1 MRIGVVE
8 IRAGFMAGAVGGSP
22 SGHVWRYA
30 VCAHPTRP
38 YVANPCILRGSS
50 MGSSS
55 VPYVIG
61 IDQLKLTDVTQVGGK
76 SASLGEM
83 AHLLS
88 GSSVSVPPGFAVTAA
103 AFTRILDAAP
113 SIREHIV
120 SELETIDY
128 DNFESL
134 FRGAS
139 HCRDLV
145 SNLDFP
151 DDVVEAIAAAYAEL
165 EAIADMPNVDVA
177 VRSSAVSE
185 DSAEASFAGQY
196 ESFLG
201 VRGRRDVLNACRDC
215 LTSFFTSRGVDY
227 RHRCGL
233 PDDTFDFAVTVQ
245 RMARSDQ
252 ACSGVVF
259 TMDPDSGARDF
270 LLLNSSWGL
279 GEPIVQGQVSPD
291 EVLIFKPTL
300 LKGAPL
306 DPVIS
311 HERGAKELKMV
322 YGWGGT
328 AATEIIETTPEERGE
343 FSIARD
349 DVLKLAV
356 AACRLEEAYGVPLD
370 IEWAKDGVADRLFL
384 VQARPMTV
392 YQEDVPTTLERYQ
405 IGENGPPLVSGQ
417 AVGNKVAAG
426 KARVIYGIHGIDAFN
441 EGDVLITER
450 TDPDWEPAMKLASAI
465 VTDTGGR
472 TSHAAIVAREI
483 GVPCVVGAGDAT
495 AVLAEHD
502 EITVSCIEE
511 QGVVYSGRR
520 SFEREVIDL
529 AGVPETRTD
538 VMMIVGN
545 PARAIQQARLPA
557 RGVGLARLE
566 FIIAS
571 QIGIHPRALL
581 EPAQLGD
588 DERSAIDARISTY
601 GSGSEYFIDR
611 LADGVAMIGAAFY
624 PHDVVVRLS
633 DFKSNEYRGL
643 LGGVHFEPL
652 EENPML
658 GWRGACRYTS
668 SEYREAFRMECA
680 ALKRAR
686 EQMGVDNIKV
696 MVPFARTVPELVATI
711 EVLGEFGLQRGVAGL
726 QIYMMVEVPS
736 NVILLR
742 DFAQHVDGLS
752 IGSNDLT
759 QLALGLDRDAGGSMA
774 QIGDER
780 DPAIQAM
787 LRMALRT
794 VRELREEG
802 EQIRIGICGQAPS
815 DFPEITRLLV
825 EEGIDSISVTP
836 DAVVPTI
843 LTVAEAEGAESS

>member
-1 MRIGVVE
+1 
-8 IRAGFMAGAVGGSP
+8 
-22 SGHVWRYA
+22 
-30 VCAHPTRP
+30 
-38 YVANPCILRGSS
+38 
-50 MGSSS
+50 MGSSGTS
-55 VPYVIG
+55 YVIG
-61 IDQLKLTDVTQVGGK
+61 IDQLRRADVDRVGGK

-83 AHLLS
+83 ARVLS
-88 GSSVSVPPGFAVTAA
+88 GSSVGVPPGFAVTTA
-103 AFTRILDAAP
+103 AFRRILDAAP
-113 SIREHIV
+113 GIRRQIARA
-120 SELETIDY
+120 LETIDY

-151 DDVVEAIAAAYAEL
+151 DDVLEAVTAAYAAL
-165 EAIADMPNVDVA
+165 EATANMPNVDVA
-177 VRSSAVSE
+177 VRSSAASE
-185 DSAEASFAGQY
+185 DSAGASFAGQY

-201 VRGRRDVLNACRDC
+201 VRGHRDVLTACRDC

-227 RHRCGL
+227 RHRCGF

-245 RMARSDQ
+245 RMARSDR
-252 ACSGVVF
+252 ACSGVIF

-300 LKGAPL
+300 LRGPPL

-311 HERGAKELKMV
+311 QERGAKELKMV

-328 AATEIIETTPEERGE
+328 AATEVIETTPDERSG
-343 FSIARD
+343 FSIERD
-349 DVLKLAV
+349 DVLELAT

-370 IEWAKDGVADRLFL
+370 IEWAKDGVDNRLFL

-392 YQEDVPTTLERYQ
+392 HGEAAPTSLERYR

-417 AVGNKVAAG
+417 AVGNKVAVG
-426 KARVIYGIHGIDAFN
+426 EVRVIHGIHGIDAFH
-441 EGDVLITER
+441 EGDVLVTER

-483 GVPCVVGAGDAT
+483 GVPCVVGTGDAT
-495 AVLAEHD
+495 NVLAAQD
-502 EITVSCIEE
+502 EVTVSCIEE
-511 QGVVYSGRR
+511 QGVVYAGRR

-529 AGVPETRTD
+529 AGIPETRTD

-545 PARAIQQARLPA
+545 PAHAIQQARLPA

-571 QIGIHPRALL
+571 QIGVHPRALL
-581 EPAQLGD
+581 EPEHLR
-588 DERSAIDARISTY
+588 DEERAAMAARA
-601 GSGSEYFIDR
+601 GAHESGREYFIDR
-611 LADGVAMIGAAFY
+611 LADGVAMIGAAFH
-624 PHDVVVRLS
+624 PHDVIVRLS

-643 LGGVHFEPL
+643 LGGNHFEPQ

-668 SEYREAFRMECA
+668 PEYREAFRMECE
-680 ALKRAR
+680 ALKRVR
-686 EQMGVDNIKV
+686 EQMGLANIKV
-696 MVPFARTVPELVATI
+696 MVPFARTVRELVATI
-711 EVLGEFGLQRGVAGL
+711 EVLAEFGLQRGVADL
-726 QIYMMVEVPS
+726 EIYMMVEVPS

-742 DFAQHVDGLS
+742 DFAEHVDGLS

-780 DPAIQAM
+780 DPAVQAL

-802 EQIRIGICGQAPS
+802 REIRIGICGQAPS

-825 EEGIDSISVTP
+825 DEGIDSISVTP

-843 LTVAEAEGAESS
+843 LTVAEAEGSVLD

>member
-1 MRIGVVE
+1 MGNSD
-8 IRAGFMAGAVGGSP
+8 G
-22 SGHVWRYA
+22 
-30 VCAHPTRP
+30 P
-38 YVANPCILRGSS
+38 YVVGL
-50 MGSSS
+50 
-55 VPYVIG
+55 
-61 IDQLKLTDVTQVGGK
+61 DQLGLDDVAQVGGK

-83 AHLLS
+83 ARVLS
-88 GSSVSVPPGFAVTAA
+88 GSPVGVPPGFAVTTT

-113 SIREHIV
+113 GIRGRIV
-120 SELETIDY
+120 DELRAIDY

-139 HCRDLV
+139 RCRDLV

-151 DDVVEAIAAAYAEL
+151 DDVGDEIIAAYAQL
-165 EAIADMPNVDVA
+165 EVAADMQNVDVA

-201 VRGRRDVLNACRDC
+201 VRGHRDVLAACRDC

-227 RHRCGL
+227 RRRCGL
-233 PDDTFDFAVTVQ
+233 SDDTFDFAVTVQ
-245 RMARSDQ
+245 RMARSDR
-252 ACSGVVF
+252 ACSGVLF

-270 LLLNSSWGL
+270 LLLNASWGL
-279 GEPIVQGQVSPD
+279 GEPVVQGHVSPD

-311 HERGAKELKMV
+311 QERGAKELKMV
-322 YGWGGT
+322 YAWGGT
-328 AATEIIETTPEERGE
+328 AATEIIETTPEERGA
-343 FSIARD
+343 FSIDRD
-349 DVLKLAV
+349 DVLELAV

-370 IEWAKDGVADRLFL
+370 IEWAKDGVADRLFM

-392 YQEDVPTTLERYQ
+392 SHDEVHTLERYR
-405 IGENGPPLVSGQ
+405 IGENGPPLVVGQ
-417 AVGNKVAAG
+417 AVGNKVAVG
-426 KARVIYGIHGIDAFN
+426 RARVIHGIHGIDAFH
-441 EGDVLITER
+441 EGDVLVTER
-450 TDPDWEPAMKLASAI
+450 TDPDWEPAMKLAAAI

-472 TSHAAIVAREI
+472 TSHAAIVAREL
-483 GVPCVVGAGDAT
+483 GVPCVVGANDAT
-495 AVLAEHD
+495 RVLAGHD

-511 QGVVYSGRR
+511 QGVVYSGHR
-520 SFEREVIDL
+520 SFELDVIDL
-529 AGVPETRTD
+529 TGLPQTRTQ

-545 PARAIQQARLPA
+545 PGRAIQQARLPA
-557 RGVGLARLE
+557 AGVGLARLE

-581 EPAQLGD
+581 EP
-588 DERSAIDARISTY
+588 ERLSDQELSAVEDRTRAY
-601 GSGSEYFIDR
+601 ESGREYFVDR
-611 LADGVAMIGAAFY
+611 LTAGIAMIAAAFY
-624 PHDVVVRLS
+624 PHDVIVRLS

-643 LGGVHFEPL
+643 IGGEHFEPQ

-658 GWRGACRYTS
+658 GWRGACRFTS
-668 SEYREAFRMECA
+668 PEYREAFRLECEA
-680 ALKRAR
+680 IKRAR
-686 EQMGVDNIKV
+686 ERMGLANIKV

-711 EVLGEFGLQRGVAGL
+711 EMLAELGLERGVAGL
-726 QIYMMVEVPS
+726 QVYMMIEVPS

-759 QLALGLDRDAGGSMA
+759 QLTLGLDRDAGGSMA

-780 DPAIQAM
+780 DPAVQAM
-787 LRMALRT
+787 LRMALST
-794 VRELREEG
+794 VRELREDG
-802 EQIRIGICGQAPS
+802 RQIRIGICGQAPS

-843 LTVAEAEGAESS
+843 LTVAEAEGAESP

>member
-1 MRIGVVE
+1 M
-8 IRAGFMAGAVGGSP
+8 GSP
-22 SGHVWRYA
+22 D
-30 VCAHPTRP
+30 T
-38 YVANPCILRGSS
+38 
-50 MGSSS
+50 
-55 VPYVIG
+55 PYVIG
-61 IDQLKLTDVTQVGGK
+61 LDQLDRGDVALVGGK

-83 AHLLS
+83 ARILS
-88 GSSVSVPPGFAVTAA
+88 GSSVGVPPGFAVTTA
-103 AFTRILDAAP
+103 AFTRVLDAAP
-113 SIREHIV
+113 GTRKQIV
-120 SELETIDY
+120 RELETIDY
-128 DNFESL
+128 DHFESL

-139 HCRDLV
+139 RCRDLV

-151 DDVVEAIAAAYAEL
+151 DDVVEAVAAAYAAL
-165 EAIADMPNVDVA
+165 EETADMKNVDVA

-201 VRGRRDVLNACRDC
+201 IRGRSNMLTACRDC

-233 PDDTFDFAVTVQ
+233 PAATFDFAVTVQ

-252 ACSGVVF
+252 ACSGVMF

-270 LLLNSSWGL
+270 VLLNSSWGL
-279 GEPIVQGQVSPD
+279 GEPVVQGQVSPD

-311 HERGAKELKMV
+311 HERGAKEVKMV

-328 AATEIIETTPEERGE
+328 AATEVIETTPEERGA
-343 FSIARD
+343 FSVERS
-349 DVLKLAV
+349 DVLELAA

-370 IEWAKDGVADRLFL
+370 IEWAKDGVVDRLFL
-384 VQARPMTV
+384 VQARPITV
-392 YQEDVPTTLERYQ
+392 YRDEVQTTLERYQ
-405 IGENGPPLVSGQ
+405 IGENGPPLLTGQ
-417 AVGNKVAAG
+417 AVGSKVAAG
-426 KARVIYGIHGIDAFN
+426 VARVIHGIHGIDAFH
-441 EGDVLITER
+441 EGEVLVTER
-450 TDPDWEPAMKLASAI
+450 TDPDWEPAMKLAAAI

-495 AVLAEHD
+495 TVLADQD

-520 SFEREVIDL
+520 SFKREVIDL
-529 AGVPETRTD
+529 AGVPDTRTD

-545 PARAIQQARLPA
+545 PARAIQQARLPT

-581 EPAQLGD
+581 EPERLSDAERLAI
-588 DERSAIDARISTY
+588 DERTRTY
-601 GSGSEYFIDR
+601 DSGREYFIDR
-611 LADGVAMIGAAFY
+611 LADGVAMIGAAFH
-624 PHDVVVRLS
+624 PHDVIVRLS

-643 LGGVHFEPL
+643 LGGDHFEPR

-668 SEYREAFRMECA
+668 PEYREAFRLECE

-686 EQMGVDNIKV
+686 EQMGLANIKV

-711 EVLGEFGLQRGVAGL
+711 DLLGEFGLERGVAGL

-759 QLALGLDRDAGGSMA
+759 QLALGLDRDAGGSVA
-774 QIGDER
+774 QIADER

-802 EQIRIGICGQAPS
+802 QQIRIGICGQAPS

-836 DAVVPTI
+836 DALVPTI
-843 LTVAEAEGAESS
+843 LTVAEAEARTAEAD